1 MENQTTPILYDQF
14 VEHMSVELG
23 EVLEEAQAEIKG
35 GGISI
40 R

>member
-1 MENQTTPILYDQF
+1 
-14 VEHMSVELG
+14 VEHMCVELG
-23 EVLEEAQAEIKG
+23 EVLEEAQAEIKR